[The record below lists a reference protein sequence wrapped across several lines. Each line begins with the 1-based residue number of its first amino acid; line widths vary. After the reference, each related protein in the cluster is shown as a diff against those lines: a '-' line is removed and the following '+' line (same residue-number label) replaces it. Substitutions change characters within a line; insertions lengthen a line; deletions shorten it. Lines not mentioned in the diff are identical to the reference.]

1 MVAALLPPPLCW
13 KLQLRLRFAL
23 HGSMIN
29 GNSATGNV
37 SATSMD
43 LLGHWPLL
51 AFTLTIAAWGAS
63 LPWNLLDEIRRL
75 IAVYVY
81 PWVTPVLNYVC
92 VSLVQAPVLCY
103 HRSCFSV
110 YSVWCEFPELREI
123 WSIGLPG
130 YRVPVPYLFK

>member
-1 MVAALLPPPLCW
+1 MALAAAEASEGGEGLGGSKTQMLRAVAPCGRRDGLALLHCPLDRCRW

-51 AFTLTIAAWGAS
+51 AFTLTIAAWG
-63 LPWNLLDEIRRL
+63 
-75 IAVYVY
+75 
-81 PWVTPVLNYVC
+81 
-92 VSLVQAPVLCY
+92 
-103 HRSCFSV
+103 HRC
-110 YSVWCEFPELREI
+110 
-123 WSIGLPG
+123 PG
-130 YRVPVPYLFK
+130 IYLTKSGG